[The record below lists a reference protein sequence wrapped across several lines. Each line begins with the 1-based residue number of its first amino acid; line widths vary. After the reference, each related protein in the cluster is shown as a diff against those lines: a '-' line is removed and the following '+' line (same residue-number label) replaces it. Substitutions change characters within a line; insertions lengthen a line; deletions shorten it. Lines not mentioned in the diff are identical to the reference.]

1 MKPGREIRAYNT
13 PGKIIKNK
21 NNNNDFKV
29 SNNLPFRLLLF
40 SHCCRAII
48 LLTVSTNVKSIF
60 QGKRKK
66 KSDKTFNSPL
76 SARNCTEGRFART
89 AFCHK
94 IFPSPSLPSPSFP
107 FPLLLPPRILP
118 LPP

>member
-66 KSDKTFNSPL
+66 KKNFFFYLRGVFCVTNDAQTQ
-76 SARNCTEGRFART
+76 TQTQTQIRT
-89 AFCHK
+89 HGHGIREKMNF
-94 IFPSPSLPSPSFP
+94 S
-107 FPLLLPPRILP
+107 
-118 LPP
+118 